1 MTVKF
6 KNSAKG
12 VATKAKVVTDT
23 KTGNIISQAQD
34 TELVPIPMQEGMAML
49 GSVMQLAEVSYA
61 AGFTKGM
68 PNYSSLRVDIGI
80 KVPCPVEDVDETY
93 AFADEWVSKRLKAEH
108 DEVA

>member
-12 VATKAKVVTDT
+12 VATKAKVITDT
-23 KTGNIISQAQD
+23 KTGNIISQAQE

-68 PNYSSLRVDIGI
+68 PNYSSTSCRYWHQGPVSGGGRRRDLRI
-80 KVPCPVEDVDETY
+80 
-93 AFADEWVSKRLKAEH
+93 R
-108 DEVA
+108 